1 MAAAAIRH
9 AARRMIGGG
18 ALPRTVHPKRKP
30 LVNTSA
36 TKQQVQPPQGGQQG
50 LTAEKKI
57 EAAVRMALI
66 DTKMEELYNHIAGFK
81 TKYTLRGSE
90 AQKHTSLM
98 NELSE
103 HVKPGPDDP
112 LWRSCR
118 RSARIN
124 DYVKQ
129 AAAFFIAFVITDAS
143 YHWYNRD
150 RNP

>member
-1 MAAAAIRH
+1 MAAAAIGRH

-36 TKQQVQPPQGGQQG
+36 TKQQQGGQRG
-50 LTAEKKI
+50 LTAEKKM

-103 HVKPGPDDP
+103 HVKPRPDDP

-124 DYVKQ
+124 DCVKQ
-129 AAAFFIAFVITDAS
+129 AAAFFIAFVTTDAS
-143 YHWYNRD
+143 YRWYNRD